1 MLKEAIVLAGGLGT
15 RLRSE
20 VQDLPKAMAP
30 INGQPFLEYQLAFLA
45 RQGIQKVY
53 LAVGYK
59 SEAIVDHFGAKYRSI
74 SLEYVQE
81 EEPLGTGG
89 AVVQA
94 LVPTT
99 TEAVLICNGDTMFS
113 ADLQAMYAFHMEKGA
128 DFTMALKYLEKFSRY
143 GTVRQNTQH
152 QIEGFEEKK
161 YKENGWING
170 GIYILNKSTISTM
183 DFPVKFSLESEFLEK
198 KYKEL
203 SFYGFES
210 NAYFLDIGVPS
221 DYKKAQDDFKQFVT

>member
-30 INGQPFLEYQLAFLA
+30 INGQPFLKYQLAFLA
-45 RQGIQKVY
+45 AQGVQKIY

-59 SEAIVDHFGAKYRSI
+59 SEAIVDYFGAEYKTM

-81 EEPLGTGG
+81 KEPLGTGG
-89 AVVQA
+89 AVMQA
-94 LVPTT
+94 LRFTT
-99 TEAVLICNGDTMFS
+99 TEDVLICNGDTMFS
-113 ADLQAMYAFHMEKGA
+113 VDLQAMYAFHRERKA

-143 GTVRQNTQH
+143 GTVHQNAQH
-152 QIEGFEEKK
+152 KIEGFEEKK

-170 GIYILNKSTISTM
+170 GIYILNKPTVSTIN
-183 DFPVKFSLESEFLEK
+183 FPVKFSLESEFLEK
-198 KYKEL
+198 KYTTL
-203 SFYGFES
+203 NFYGFES

-221 DYKKAQDDFKQFVT
+221 DYKKAQDDFKQFAV